1 MLQYMSLKD
10 GKVTIGKICEEKK
23 KRKKEKE
30 NFTTKG
36 KVELKSC
43 KH

>member
-23 KRKKEKE
+23 KEKKKKKILRQRESRIE
-30 NFTTKG
+30 I
-36 KVELKSC
+36 L
-43 KH
+43 

>member
-23 KRKKEKE
+23 KKKKRKRKFYDKRESRIKI
-30 NFTTKG
+30 
-36 KVELKSC
+36 L
-43 KH
+43 